1 MHNSSLILDEVRSGV
16 NQYLAKSISE
26 NKFKY
31 LNMLGVDNIC
41 DHGLDIVNAINTY
54 YYSSTSS
61 HEIKHGVEK

>member
-16 NQYLAKSISE
+16 NKYLAKSISE

-41 DHGLDIVNAINTY
+41 DHGLDIVKAINTY
-54 YYSSTSS
+54 YYSYSSS
-61 HEIKHGVEK
+61 HERKYEVKK